1 MKTSCI
7 VTVRLFYLSGYAL
20 ACTEEIL
27 AQLYAAQRNIA
38 MGANVVKVVI
48 DGEETAFGPGNP
60 ALLLSLLSAC
70 ESDLGLAATDTF
82 FTFRC
87 SKGFG
92 L

>member
-1 MKTSCI
+1 MSCT
-7 VTVRLFYLSGYAL
+7 VTVRLIHCRGAPL

-48 DGEETAFGPGNP
+48 DGEETSFGPGNP
-60 ALLLSLLSAC
+60 ALLSALLSAC
-70 ESDLGLAATDTF
+70 ESDLGLSATDSF
-82 FTFRC
+82 FTFST